1 MTTTKPVI
9 WAYTYKLDPPQ
20 SAERLN
26 GIKELL
32 DRESAAARKRA
43 ATWEARLVVDER
55 ISHILVLS
63 DSPDLSSEA
72 NRRLEIEL
80 KALQAAYSLTVP
92 MAVGDE
98 APEVLPRK
106 N

>member
-9 WAYTYKLDPPQ
+9 WAYTYKIDPPQ
-20 SAERLN
+20 PPERLN
-26 GIKELL
+26 AIKDLL
-32 DRESAAARKRA
+32 DRESAAARTRA

-63 DSPDLSSEA
+63 DTPDLSSEA
-72 NRRLEIEL
+72 NRRLELEL
-80 KALQAAYSLTVP
+80 KGLQAAYSLTVP

-98 APEVLPRK
+98 SPAVLPRR

>member
-55 ISHILVLS
+55 VSHILVLS
-63 DSPDLSSEA
+63 DTPDLTSEA
-72 NRRLEIEL
+72 NRRLELEL
-80 KALQAAYSLTVP
+80 KGLAAAYSLTVP

-98 APEVLPRK
+98 AHSDIPRK
-106 N
+106 D